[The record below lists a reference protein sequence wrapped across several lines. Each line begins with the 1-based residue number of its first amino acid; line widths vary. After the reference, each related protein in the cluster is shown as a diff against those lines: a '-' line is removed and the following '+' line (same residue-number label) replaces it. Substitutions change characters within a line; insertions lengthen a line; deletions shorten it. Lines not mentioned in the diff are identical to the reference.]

1 MYIVRP
7 ITMETLW
14 GDTRLHAYQGDRA
27 AQTIGCVYTLSG
39 IDGIDCEIYNEK
51 EETTLRRAVKNPAIF
66 GLEDGE
72 EFPLIIA
79 FDSCAQDVSFQIHP
93 TDTYAK
99 EQLQLPYGKSE
110 AWYFIE
116 KPSEGWVYAE
126 NKAGHRAVV
135 EAALQKRDFHGVIDH
150 IPVSENDLVY
160 IRSGMMHALTAGSLI
175 YEIQQSTNITYRLYD
190 YERKDMH
197 GHTRPLHVKEALAN
211 LDSSLHVQKQN
222 FSEGSS
228 FDQREFSLRHLT
240 LSGSYTNP
248 YSIASVISVVSGS
261 LQVDTFTV
269 LRGGSILVM
278 PEECIQLTG
287 SAECIIAAGHP
298 ESAGSGMKGATKNV
312 YIRTLVPVYTFS
324 FFILDLL

>member
-51 EETTLRRAVKNPAIF
+51 EETTLRRAVKKNPAVF

-126 NKAGHRAVV
+126 NKAGHRAAV

-211 LDSSLHVQKQN
+211 LDSSLHVQKQS

-228 FDQREFSLRHLT
+228 FDQREFSLRRLT

-287 SAECIIAAGHP
+287 SAECIIAAAHP
-298 ESAGSGMKGATKNV
+298 YWRAQDQE
-312 YIRTLVPVYTFS
+312 
-324 FFILDLL
+324 

>member
-14 GDTRLHAYQGDRA
+14 GDTRLHSYQGDRA

-39 IDGIDCEIYNEK
+39 IDGIDCEIYNAK
-51 EETTLRRAVKNPAIF
+51 ERTTLHRAVQKNPSAF
-66 GLEDGE
+66 GLQEGED
-72 EFPLIIA
+72 FPVIIA

-99 EQLQLPYGKSE
+99 EQLHLPYGKSE

-126 NKAGHRAVV
+126 NKAGHRTAV
-135 EAALQKRDFHGVIDH
+135 ETALQRKDFHGVIDH
-150 IPVSENDLVY
+150 IPVSKHDLVY

-190 YERKDMH
+190 YERTDKH
-197 GHTRPLHVKEALAN
+197 GNTRPLHVKEALAN
-211 LDSSLHVQKQN
+211 LDSSLHVQKQS
-222 FSEGSS
+222 FPKGTS
-228 FDQREFSLRHLT
+228 FDQREFSLQHLT
-240 LSGSYTNP
+240 LSGSYTNT

-261 LQVDTFTV
+261 LLVDTFPV
-269 LRGGSILVM
+269 SQGVSILVM

-287 SAECIIAAGHP
+287 SAECILAAAHP
-298 ESAGSGMKGATKNV
+298 
-312 YIRTLVPVYTFS
+312 YWRI
-324 FFILDLL
+324 

>member
-14 GDTRLHAYQGDRA
+14 GDTRLHSYQGDRA
-27 AQTIGCVYTLSG
+27 AQTIVCVYTLSG
-39 IDGIDCEIYNEK
+39 IDGIDCEIYNAK
-51 EETTLRRAVKNPAIF
+51 ERTTLHRAVQKNPSAF
-66 GLEDGE
+66 GLQEGED
-72 EFPLIIA
+72 FPVIIA

-99 EQLQLPYGKSE
+99 EQLHLPYGKSE

-126 NKAGHRAVV
+126 NKAGHRTAV
-135 EAALQKRDFHGVIDH
+135 ETALQRKDFHGVIDH
-150 IPVSENDLVY
+150 IPVSKHDLVY

-190 YERKDMH
+190 YERTDKH
-197 GHTRPLHVKEALAN
+197 GNTRPLHVKEALAN
-211 LDSSLHVQKQN
+211 LDSSLHVQKQS
-222 FSEGSS
+222 FPKGTS
-228 FDQREFSLRHLT
+228 FDQREFSLQHLT
-240 LSGSYTNP
+240 LSGSYTNT

-261 LQVDTFTV
+261 LLVDTFPV
-269 LRGGSILVM
+269 SQGVSILVM

-287 SAECIIAAGHP
+287 SAECILAAAHP
-298 ESAGSGMKGATKNV
+298 
-312 YIRTLVPVYTFS
+312 YWRI
-324 FFILDLL
+324 

>member
-14 GDTRLHAYQGDRA
+14 GDTRLHSYQGDRA

-39 IDGIDCEIYNEK
+39 IDGIDCEIYNAK
-51 EETTLRRAVKNPAIF
+51 ERTTLHRAVQKNPSAF
-66 GLEDGE
+66 GLQEGED
-72 EFPLIIA
+72 FPVIIA

-99 EQLQLPYGKSE
+99 EQLHLPYGKSE

-126 NKAGHRAVV
+126 NKAGHRTAV
-135 EAALQKRDFHGVIDH
+135 ETALQRKDFHGVIDH
-150 IPVSENDLVY
+150 IPVSKHDLVY

-190 YERKDMH
+190 YERTDKH
-197 GHTRPLHVKEALAN
+197 GNTRPLHVKEALAN
-211 LDSSLHVQKQN
+211 LDSSLHVQKQS
-222 FSEGSS
+222 FPKGTS
-228 FDQREFSLRHLT
+228 FDQREFSLQHLT
-240 LSGSYTNP
+240 LSGSYTNT

-261 LQVDTFTV
+261 LLVDTFPV
-269 LRGGSILVM
+269 SQGVSILVM

-287 SAECIIAAGHP
+287 GAECIIAAAHP
-298 ESAGSGMKGATKNV
+298 YWRV
-312 YIRTLVPVYTFS
+312 
-324 FFILDLL
+324 

>member
-14 GDTRLHAYQGDRA
+14 GDTRLHSYQGDRA

-39 IDGIDCEIYNEK
+39 IDGIDCEIYNAK
-51 EETTLRRAVKNPAIF
+51 ERTTLHRAVQKNPSAF
-66 GLEDGE
+66 GLQEGED
-72 EFPLIIA
+72 FPVIIA

-99 EQLQLPYGKSE
+99 EQLHLPYGKSE

-126 NKAGHRAVV
+126 NKAGHRTAV
-135 EAALQKRDFHGVIDH
+135 ETALQRKDFHGVIDH
-150 IPVSENDLVY
+150 IPVSKHDLVY
-160 IRSGMMHALTAGSLI
+160 IRSGTMHALTAGSLI

-190 YERKDMH
+190 YERTDKH
-197 GHTRPLHVKEALAN
+197 GNTRPLHVKEALAN
-211 LDSSLHVQKQN
+211 LDSSLLVQKQS
-222 FSEGSS
+222 FPKGTS
-228 FDQREFSLRHLT
+228 FDQREFSLQHLT
-240 LSGSYTNP
+240 LSGSYTNT

-261 LQVDTFTV
+261 LLVDTFPV
-269 LRGGSILVM
+269 SQGVSILVM

-287 SAECIIAAGHP
+287 SAECIIAAAHP
-298 ESAGSGMKGATKNV
+298 YWRV
-312 YIRTLVPVYTFS
+312 
-324 FFILDLL
+324 

>member
-14 GDTRLHAYQGDRA
+14 GDTRLHSYQGDRA

-39 IDGIDCEIYNEK
+39 IDGIDCEIYNAK
-51 EETTLRRAVKNPAIF
+51 ERTTLHRAVQKNPSAF
-66 GLEDGE
+66 GLQEGED
-72 EFPLIIA
+72 FPVIIA

-99 EQLQLPYGKSE
+99 EQLHLPYGKSE

-126 NKAGHRAVV
+126 NKAGHRTAV
-135 EAALQKRDFHGVIDH
+135 ETALQRKDFHGVIDH
-150 IPVSENDLVY
+150 IPVSKHDLVY
-160 IRSGMMHALTAGSLI
+160 IRSGTMHALTAGSLI

-190 YERKDMH
+190 YERTDKH
-197 GHTRPLHVKEALAN
+197 GNTRPLHVKEALAN
-211 LDSSLHVQKQN
+211 LDSSLHVQKQS
-222 FSEGSS
+222 FPKGTS
-228 FDQREFSLRHLT
+228 FDQREFSLQHLT
-240 LSGSYTNP
+240 LSGSYTNT

-261 LQVDTFTV
+261 LLVDTFPV
-269 LRGGSILVM
+269 SQGVSILVM

-287 SAECIIAAGHP
+287 SAECIIAAAHP
-298 ESAGSGMKGATKNV
+298 YWRV
-312 YIRTLVPVYTFS
+312 
-324 FFILDLL
+324 